1 MSDHTPHDDAAGDLV
16 TGGTRA
22 LLMAATVVAEQTA
35 RYYRDLKARRAAE
48 ESHTA
53 DQLGAE
59 YNAARHL
66 AWATVQATDQ
76 RWIDQTDPAQVA
88 RVWETA
94 QAWARTEPETFAPA
108 ADRIADLIENHY
120 GIDVREMATDQSL
133 IDELQQP
140 TETAGAREVDRD
152 LDQAAATAVSAAT
165 SVEAVAPSETQR
177 REQLSAR
184 LTEHDVEQDAHASRI
199 RSSHAQAEP
208 AEQAVR
214 AQTRRDGK
222 PRGAET
228 SRGRERGKAHG
239 RD

>member
-35 RYYRDLKARRAAE
+35 RYYRDLKARQAAE
-48 ESHTA
+48 ESHTV

-88 RVWETA
+88 NVWETA
-94 QAWARTEPETFAPA
+94 QAWARTEPETFASA

-120 GIDVREMATDQSL
+120 GINVREMATDQS
-133 IDELQQP
+133 IVDQLQQP
-140 TETAGAREVDRD
+140 TRGGQSIDQTVDEV
-152 LDQAAATAVSAAT
+152 AATAVSAAT
-165 SVEAVAPSETQR
+165 GVEASAPSEAER
-177 REQLSAR
+177 RERLSER
-184 LTEHDVEQDAHASRI
+184 LTDNDVDQDVHAARI

-208 AEQAVR
+208 AENAVR
-214 AQTRRDGK
+214 AQPRAGGK
-222 PRGAET
+222 ARGAENA
-228 SRGRERGKAHG
+228 RNRPHGKSQG